1 MRMLEY
7 EGKVILR
14 KHGIATTPERVVSS
28 VEEALAAGQEL
39 GFPVVVK
46 AQVLTGGRGK
56 AGGVKLAK
64 NADELRSA
72 ATAIL
77 GMVINDET
85 CEKLL
90 IAKACGIEKE
100 FYAGLTIDAGAGC
113 PVLIFSTEGGV
124 EIEEVA
130 KETPEKVLTM
140 PISSLA
146 LPRRHVILEA
156 MRKAGVSGPLLPKVT
171 TVVQQLIEAF
181 FATDCTTLEINP
193 LAVTGEGD
201 VIALDAKAVIDDS
214 ALKRRNM
221 VQTDSVPA
229 NDLER
234 RAQAIGVNYV
244 TLDGEVAI
252 IAGGAGLAMATMDM
266 VNFQNSKAASFLD
279 LGGGISSGNMAEAL
293 RISLATKGVRGV
305 VINVFGGINNCLEI
319 AKGIS
324 EVVDHDKPTAKVVVK
339 MRGHSQDEG
348 WALLKERNIPMVKY
362 GTTRDAVQ
370 TLLAGL

>member
-1 MRMLEY
+1 MLEY
-7 EGKVILR
+7 EGKAILR
-14 KHGIATTPERVVSS
+14 KHGIATTPERVASS
-28 VEEALAAGQEL
+28 AEEALAVGQEL

-56 AGGVKLAK
+56 AGGIKLAK
-64 NADELRSA
+64 NADELRAA

-77 GMVINDET
+77 GMTINGET

-90 IAKACGIEKE
+90 VAKACAIEKE
-100 FYAGLTIDAGAGC
+100 LYAGLAVDAGAGL

-130 KETPEKVLTM
+130 KKAPEKVLTM
-140 PISSLA
+140 PLSSLA

-156 MRKAGVSGPLLPKVT
+156 VREAGVSGPLQPKVA

-181 FATDCTTLEINP
+181 FAADCDTLEINP
-193 LAVTGEGD
+193 LAVTGEGEL
-201 VIALDAKAVIDDS
+201 IALDAKAVIDDS
-214 ALKRRNM
+214 ALTRQNLI
-221 VQTDSVPA
+221 QTDTVPA
-229 NDLER
+229 SDLER
-234 RAQAIGVNYV
+234 RAQAIRVNYV
-244 TLDGEVAI
+244 ALDGDVAI

-266 VNFQNSKAASFLD
+266 VNFQNSTAASFLD
-279 LGGGISSGNMAEAL
+279 LGGGISAVNMAEAL
-293 RISLATKGVRGV
+293 RISIATKGVRGV
-305 VINVFGGINNCLEI
+305 VINVFGGINNCLDV
-319 AKGIS
+319 AQGIC
-324 EVVDHDKPTAKVVVK
+324 EVLDNDKPAARVVVK

-348 WALLKERNIPMVKY
+348 WAMLEERKVPIIKY